1 MTYLCWKIYNSCCI
15 HMYSLIIDHECS
27 SLCCCPRYS
36 HSYLLLLLYLVL
48 SLFFFHWPFLFVLQV
63 TCKMCM
69 LWNLPHSL
77 SKGKMYLFFS
87 LFFFLNLIISYK
99 RRNYGSWIKLPPYLT
114 HWTISHGISKKFWIW
129 STDGGPWLPT
139 ILLRSM
145 RQMQRT
151 HFFSTLYIS
160 GHF

>member
-1 MTYLCWKIYNSCCI
+1 MLYFIYLTHTVKPSFIYDLFMLKNI
-15 HMYSLIIDHECS
+15 Q
-27 SLCCCPRYS
+27 
-36 HSYLLLLLYLVL
+36 LLLHSRVLSLLYLVL

-69 LWNLPHSL
+69 LRNLPHSL
-77 SKGKMYLFFS
+77 SKGKMYFFPIFFS
-87 LFFFLNLIISYK
+87 EIWSYLTQ